1 MRFWPARNAK
11 GRWPR
16 CGHWLKPC
24 LPAMLRG
31 EWARRMGAVNFRGG
45 YIDGEVIDDVP
56 GEVVAEQV

>member
-1 MRFWPARNAK
+1 
-11 GRWPR
+11 
-16 CGHWLKPC
+16 
-24 LPAMLRG
+24 MLRG